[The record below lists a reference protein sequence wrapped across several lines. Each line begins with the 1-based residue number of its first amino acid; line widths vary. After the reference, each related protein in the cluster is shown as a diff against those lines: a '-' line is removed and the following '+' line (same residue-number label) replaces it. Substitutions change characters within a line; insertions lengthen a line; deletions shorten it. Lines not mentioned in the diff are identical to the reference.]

1 MIELPVQS
9 TIRAVEKRGGIKM
22 SWSHPVPRNPEDLG
36 SVIQSG
42 LWLVFWIFITG
53 VFLNFFGKGMWRLWN
68 AWNTDPSE
76 DIERIFNIEQLSL
89 PVLIVGVFVLIFL
102 IGWIGG
108 WARSGI
114 STFFRLLAY
123 IRPSIKTKIELSE
136 EKIRI
141 RKMAGWFHP
150 IMDISS
156 FPYEIE
162 RIDLDEDTGHIWVF
176 AQGSKEELAQ
186 GLDGEDRKWIHQA
199 ILTWLDEQARKSVKD
214 RYNEIQIRQHPG
226 SLFLAWKLPVQK
238 NAMVFGD
245 AISTLFWMGGWL
257 FGEAFALIAVFAS
270 GIGLWKILHGE
281 EEMPSIG
288 EWVLSIAMFCFL
300 MYWIYHWTRGGIAGV
315 LSLLSFFGPAPRTEV
330 ILKNN
335 RMILR
340 LLYARILPVGKRK
353 LKASEIERIAFE
365 EIEGLPQ
372 IKVYLEN
379 DEFVIGET
387 LVRSD
392 REKLFGILQAW
403 FWGCKGGRAN
413 TAEPVKPLFSVSE

>member
-1 MIELPVQS
+1 MLQTS
-9 TIRAVEKRGGIKM
+9 
-22 SWSHPVPRNPEDLG
+22 
-36 SVIQSG
+36 

-68 AWNTDPSE
+68 ARDTDPSE

-108 WARSGI
+108 WVRSGI

-123 IRPSIKTKIELSE
+123 IRPSIRTKIELSE

-141 RKMAGWFHP
+141 RMIAGWFHS

-186 GLDGEDRKWIHQA
+186 GLDDVDRKWIHLT
-199 ILTWLDEQARKSVKD
+199 ILTWLDEQARKPVKD
-214 RYNEIQIRQHPG
+214 RYNEIQIQQHPG
-226 SLFLAWKLPVQK
+226 SLSLAWKLPVQK

-245 AISTLFWMGGWL
+245 AISTLLWMGGWL
-257 FGEAFALIAVFAS
+257 FGEAFALIAIFAS
-270 GIGLWKILHGE
+270 GIGLWKILHGV

-288 EWVLSIAMFCFL
+288 EWVLSIAFFCFL
-300 MYWIYHWTRGGIAGV
+300 MYWIYHWTLGGIACV
-315 LSLLSFFGPAPRTEV
+315 FELLAFFGPAPRTEV
-330 ILKNN
+330 ILKND
-335 RMILR
+335 RMHLR

-365 EIEGLPQ
+365 EIEGIPQ
-372 IKVYLEN
+372 IKIHLANE
-379 DEFVIGET
+379 EFVIGET

-392 REKLFGILQAW
+392 REKLFGIIQEWFHGYSRGIPDTTAQARTPA
-403 FWGCKGGRAN
+403 G
-413 TAEPVKPLFSVSE
+413 